1 MNIQI
6 VAGSFI
12 AIVITIALFDLANKK
27 DQAYFY
33 VSQCIEEA
41 NTQEADQWLP
51 YQKAW
56 NEYASECYEVYQN
69 KIEIADAENSYLKR

>member
-12 AIVITIALFDLANKK
+12 AIVITIALFDLASKR
-27 DQAYFY
+27 DEALFY
-33 VSQCIEEA
+33 VSQCVEEA
-41 NTQEADQWLP
+41 NTQEVDQWLP

-56 NEYASECYEVYQN
+56 QEYSGDCFKAYQY
-69 KIEIADAENSYLKR
+69 KIEIANAEDSYLKR